1 MRNFSDV
8 FGGGASS
15 SCPLRCDVGA
25 ATRFDG
31 LDAAAGYAP
40 NDDDDGEDDDDD
52 DDHDDDDDDE
62 NNDDDDAVADDC
74 GHASSPLPSET
85 HPLLLPISIHFPFV
99 IPSTIP
105 SPQAIT

>member
-1 MRNFSDV
+1 VYFRNFSDV

-40 NDDDDGEDDDDD
+40 NDDDDH
-52 DDHDDDDDDE
+52 DHDDDDDDYDVDGDDCDD
-62 NNDDDDAVADDC
+62 NDDDDDDDDDGDEDADDD
-74 GHASSPLPSET
+74 
-85 HPLLLPISIHFPFV
+85 V
-99 IPSTIP
+99 
-105 SPQAIT
+105 